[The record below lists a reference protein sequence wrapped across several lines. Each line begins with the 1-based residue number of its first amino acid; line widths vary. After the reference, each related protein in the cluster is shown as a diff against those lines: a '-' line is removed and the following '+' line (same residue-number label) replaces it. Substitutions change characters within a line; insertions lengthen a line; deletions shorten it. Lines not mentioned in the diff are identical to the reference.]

1 MNLLLLEDSD
11 FDPAAGPGVR
21 AVVRGE
27 RLRHVRKVLRAKVGD
42 TLEVGR
48 LGGGIGRGRIVELD
62 RERLVL
68 EPGPLDRT
76 PPPPLPVTLVLALP
90 RPKFVGR
97 ILQAAA
103 AMGVKRIL
111 LVQTARVEKSYWRSS
126 VMRPESLRRHLMLG
140 LAQARDTVLPEI
152 ECLSGR
158 RELIET
164 LPGLVRDHDQVWSPT
179 PPAPNR
185 VGRASMGRRCWWSGR
200 RVVFWME
207 NSTRLRPPARG
218 QSAWGRA
225 LFALSMRWSRCF
237 RGSPLEGEPLLPQ
250 SGADGP
256 LDLAQDPPAQLL
268 HVAVAQGAVR
278 RPEGE
283 VVGEALRAFADR
295 FAAEDVEEFDGAQQG
310 LAGLEQGGF
319 DGRGRRRL
327 VDDQRQVFPHF
338 GVDGHGFDL
347 EGLRNPFEDQVQ
359 IEFGGEHRT
368 SCRGFEVE
376 VGGDGRVHL
385 AELAD
390 RFGVAGEQDRG

>member
-48 LGGGIGRGRIVELD
+48 LGGGIGRGRIAELD
-62 RERLVL
+62 RERVVL
-68 EPGPLDRT
+68 EPGPLDRK

-164 LPGLVRDHDQVWSPT
+164 LPGLVRDHDQVLVADAAGSE
-179 PPAPNR
+179 AVS
-185 VGRASMGRRCWWSGR
+185 VGRRWVDGAGGRAGGWFTGWRTR
-200 RVVFWME
+200 RVW
-207 NSTRLRPPARG
+207 
-218 QSAWGRA
+218 
-225 LFALSMRWSRCF
+225 
-237 RGSPLEGEPLLPQ
+237 
-250 SGADGP
+250 
-256 LDLAQDPPAQLL
+256 
-268 HVAVAQGAVR
+268 
-278 RPEGE
+278 
-283 VVGEALRAFADR
+283 
-295 FAAEDVEEFDGAQQG
+295 
-310 LAGLEQGGF
+310 
-319 DGRGRRRL
+319 GRRR
-327 VDDQRQVFPHF
+327 
-338 GVDGHGFDL
+338 
-347 EGLRNPFEDQVQ
+347 
-359 IEFGGEHRT
+359 
-368 SCRGFEVE
+368 
-376 VGGDGRVHL
+376 
-385 AELAD
+385 AD
-390 RFGVAGEQDRG
+390 SQPGAARSSR